1 VKQKIKKFY
10 LSDGT
15 FIRYK
20 VFGKGKPLMLF
31 HTIRN
36 RLEYSEKISE
46 ILKKKFSIILMD
58 LPGFGESPINNKTNY
73 DQKFFTKS
81 IIELIKYLQIKQI
94 TLAGESIGA
103 VLSLTIAIKIPNLV
117 KKIYLFNPYDYDS
130 YFAEGISRGNLFAK
144 FIMFNIRLPI
154 IGNFFSSLE
163 NKFIL
168 KNIMRGG
175 FFNNEFLTDNYLDLL
190 CSSLKKKNYVYH
202 FRNVLSNFK
211 SWSDSKDLYGSA
223 NLPIKLIYGRNDWS
237 NVNDRNETQKLL
249 GLSDFE
255 IIDDCGHFSFL
266 ERPMKVAQII
276 SSKNSA

>member
-1 VKQKIKKFY
+1 
-10 LSDGT
+10 
-15 FIRYK
+15 
-20 VFGKGKPLMLF
+20 
-31 HTIRN
+31 
-36 RLEYSEKISE
+36 
-46 ILKKKFSIILMD
+46 MD

-81 IIELIKYLQIKQI
+81 IIELINYLKIKQI
-94 TLAGESIGA
+94 TLAGESIGG
-103 VLSLTIAIKIPNLV
+103 VLSLTVAIKIPNLV

-190 CSSLKKKNYVYH
+190 CSSLKKKKLC
-202 FRNVLSNFK
+202 LS
-211 SWSDSKDLYGSA
+211 L
-223 NLPIKLIYGRNDWS
+223 
-237 NVNDRNETQKLL
+237 
-249 GLSDFE
+249 
-255 IIDDCGHFSFL
+255 
-266 ERPMKVAQII
+266 
-276 SSKNSA
+276 

>member
-1 VKQKIKKFY
+1 
-10 LSDGT
+10 
-15 FIRYK
+15 
-20 VFGKGKPLMLF
+20 
-31 HTIRN
+31 
-36 RLEYSEKISE
+36 
-46 ILKKKFSIILMD
+46 MD

-94 TLAGESIGA
+94 TLAGESIGG
-103 VLSLTIAIKIPNLV
+103 VLSLTVAIKIPNLV

-211 SWSDSKDLYGSA
+211 SWSDCRDLYGSA
-223 NLPIKLIYGRNDWS
+223 NLPIKLIYGSNDWS
-237 NVNDRNETQKLL
+237 NPNDRNKTQKLL

-255 IIDDCGHFSFL
+255 IIDNCGHFSFI

>member
-1 VKQKIKKFY
+1 MKQKIKKFY

-81 IIELIKYLQIKQI
+81 IIELINYLKIKQI
-94 TLAGESIGA
+94 TLAGESIGG
-103 VLSLTIAIKIPNLV
+103 VLSLTVAIKIPNLV

-130 YFAEGISRGNLFAK
+130 YFAFYEVEILLL
-144 FIMFNIRLPI
+144 IRC
-154 IGNFFSSLE
+154 NQS
-163 NKFIL
+163 
-168 KNIMRGG
+168 
-175 FFNNEFLTDNYLDLL
+175 
-190 CSSLKKKNYVYH
+190 
-202 FRNVLSNFK
+202 
-211 SWSDSKDLYGSA
+211 
-223 NLPIKLIYGRNDWS
+223 LIYM
-237 NVNDRNETQKLL
+237 Q
-249 GLSDFE
+249 
-255 IIDDCGHFSFL
+255 
-266 ERPMKVAQII
+266 
-276 SSKNSA
+276 